1 MWSLHAAIVNQK
13 RGLEA
18 LKRFLAFLALAFGIG
33 VTTGGMAA
41 QQAAVKTRHAARVAA
56 LAPGEQIVNLD
67 TVKDRL
73 KQYHDCTR
81 GCYTRDL
88 DLQAD
93 RAVAFLRQRL
103 AHRGDQE
110 KPALV
115 LDIDETTLTNYPEML
130 KGGFAYDPNVFNAW
144 VESGAAT
151 AIPGTLRIYQEAQ
164 KLGVSVFFLTGRPES
179 QRAATERNLRSQ
191 GFENWQELILRAP
204 AQASL
209 TALEYKSS
217 ARAVIEAHGYR
228 IVLNV
233 GDQWSDL
240 RGKPEAELSVKY
252 PDPYYSLK

>member
-1 MWSLHAAIVNQK
+1 VWSRYTAIENQK
-13 RGLEA
+13 WGLEA
-18 LKRFLAFLALAFGIG
+18 LKRFLAFIALAIGIG
-33 VTTGGMAA
+33 VTTEGLAA

-81 GCYTRDL
+81 GCYTKDL

-93 RAVAFLRQRL
+93 RAVAFLRQHL
-103 AHRGDQE
+103 AHRGEQE

-115 LDIDETTLTNYPEML
+115 LDIDETTLTNYAEML
-130 KGGFAYDPNVFNAW
+130 KGGFAWDPNVFNAW

-164 KLGVSVFFLTGRPES
+164 KLGVSVFFLTGRPET
-179 QRAATERNLRSQ
+179 QRAATERNLRSR
-191 GFENWQELILRAP
+191 GFENWEELILRAP

-217 ARAVIEAHGYR
+217 ARAVIEARGYR

-252 PDPYYSLK
+252 PDPYYFLK